1 MSQNGKLDY
10 RSRELLSF
18 CLIPKRK
25 RGLEKK
31 CFKKKTQEKSTAESN
46 AGKNMSETVNGVKGG
61 DSGGYGIHTV
71 RLSPV

>member
-1 MSQNGKLDY
+1 VSQNGKRDH
-10 RSRELLSF
+10 RSRELLS

-31 CFKKKTQEKSTAESN
+31 MLKKKLKKRAQPESN

-61 DSGGYGIHTV
+61 GSGGYGIHTV